1 MMSLGLAYKE
11 AGQLEEA
18 EAVLS
23 RAAGLEPQSGLI
35 QGNLGAVYHDLR
47 RLPEA
52 ERALRAAIANDA
64 DERVTW
70 RLNLALVFIL
80 QGRVAEAE
88 AEVAQ
93 ALEEAPES
101 RQVRG
106 LAARLDSLLA
116 ESTP

>member
-1 MMSLGLAYKE
+1 MSLGLAYKE

-18 EAVLS
+18 ETVLFRAV
-23 RAAGLEPQSGLI
+23 GLEPQSGLT
-35 QGNLGAVYHDLR
+35 QGDLGAVYHDQR

-80 QGRVAEAE
+80 QGRLAE

-93 ALEEAPES
+93 ALKEAPES
-101 RQVRG
+101 RQGRG

-116 ESTP
+116 EATP